1 MKKLL
6 LLVVTVLLMV
16 MVAAAPL
23 SAEEITP
30 DATGSKLIAL
40 TFDDG
45 PGKYTDQLLD
55 AFAEKDVKA
64 TFFVVGSNAARYPD
78 IIRRQYNEGHQIA
91 NHTWNHPQLTSL
103 SVARI
108 QNELYSTEDA
118 IDNAL
123 GFDIGRL
130 MLRPPYGA
138 HNATVRS
145 AANVPI
151 IYWSVDTLDWKNR
164 NATTVKNRII
174 NGASDG
180 AIILLHDIHSTTVQ
194 GTIAAIDELK
204 NQGFTFVTVAELFSR
219 KGITM
224 ENGVLYKSAP
234 ANGVDLGPVDP
245 YAYDETRLHEHW
257 GYEYICYAKDNGLM
271 IGLSED
277 KFGPNY
283 PMTRAMFA
291 TVLSRL
297 SGESM
302 SGYENPFTD
311 VPAGEWY
318 TDAISWAAAKG
329 VVNGHGD
336 GTFAPDDEVTRE
348 ESAVMIANF
357 LRYYGMDNSN
367 EVLVS
372 FSDQDKISSWAAKSV
387 TIVVNKGIMNGVGN
401 NVFDPQGT
409 ATRAQAATLLTKVHK
424 LMQNTPAMLHTIA
437 AESE

>member
-6 LLVVTVLLMV
+6 LMLVTVLLIT

-45 PGKYTDQLLD
+45 PGKYTPQLLD
-55 AFAEKDVKA
+55 AFAEKGVKA
-64 TFFVVGSNAARYPD
+64 TFFVVGPNAERYPE

-91 NHTWNHPQLTSL
+91 NHTWNHPQLTKL
-103 SVARI
+103 SVVKI
-108 QNELYSTEDA
+108 QEELYSTENA
-118 IDNAL
+118 IDKAL

-130 MLRPPYGA
+130 MLRPPYGD

-151 IYWSVDTLDWKNR
+151 IYWSVDTLDWKNK

-174 NGASDG
+174 NGAKDG
-180 AIILLHDIHSTTVQ
+180 AILLLHDIHSTTVQ

-204 NQGFTFVTVAELFSR
+204 RQGYTFVTVAELFSR

-257 GYEYICYAKDNGLM
+257 AYEYICYAKDNGLM
-271 IGLSED
+271 VGLSEE

-297 SGESM
+297 SGEFM

-311 VPAGEWY
+311 VKTGTWY

-329 VVNGHGD
+329 IVKGHGD

-357 LRYYGMDNSN
+357 LRYYDLEKGN
-367 EVLVS
+367 EILVS
-372 FSDQDKISSWAAKSV
+372 FSDQHKISSWATESV
-387 TIVVNKGIMNGVGN
+387 TIVVNKGIMNGMGDGS
-401 NVFDPQGT
+401 FQPQGT

-424 LMQNTPAMLHTIA
+424 LMQNTPAMINDIA